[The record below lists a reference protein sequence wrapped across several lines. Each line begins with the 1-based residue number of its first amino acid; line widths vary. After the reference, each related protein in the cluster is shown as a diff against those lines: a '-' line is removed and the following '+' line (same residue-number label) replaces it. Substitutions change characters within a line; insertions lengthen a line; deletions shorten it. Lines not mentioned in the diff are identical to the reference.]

1 MTPVVRGDPSL
12 VSLSQT
18 MATLLPEKESCSG
31 DQESGMV

>member
-1 MTPVVRGDPSL
+1 MTPVVRGDPAI

-18 MATLLPEKESCSG
+18 MATLSPEKESCSS